1 MRRILGTIG
10 AVAVVAAAG
19 FGGAGLGDEAQVHRG
34 TIDAVQAQSASAELE
49 VSDDRAT
56 LEMFGNDRPGGET
69 VASLITGDRLEGVH
83 GFSG

>member
-49 VSDDRAT
+49 VSDDGAT
-56 LEMFGNDRPGGET
+56 LVTSTFPRRST
-69 VASLITGDRLEGVH
+69 LEILMRSAR
-83 GFSG
+83 F